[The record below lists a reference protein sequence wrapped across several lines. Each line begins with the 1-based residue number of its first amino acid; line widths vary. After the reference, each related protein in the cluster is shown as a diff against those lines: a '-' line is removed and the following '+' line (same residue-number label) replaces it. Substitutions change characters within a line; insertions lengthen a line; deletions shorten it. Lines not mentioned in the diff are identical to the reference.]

1 MFYPHFIKRKKE
13 LEFYVSELNIEAIEK
28 YGDIIWCFFLHFLY
42 EKPFHFHLCYTAMVK
57 WNGTLTISTIEMRL
71 FWMDIKYIKSAFRL
85 LDKDCVNKR
94 GLYLLK
100 EVLWV
105 SVGQR
110 AAELPAIKVGGKK
123 NSAKGPSAGAVGS
136 NRATRQNCFYLYL
149 WWLAALQ
156 PFDLQR
162 PTVPL

>member
-110 AAELPAIKVGGKK
+110 AAELPAIKVGSQKK
-123 NSAKGPSAGAVGS
+123 FCRAARFEPASPAPGRSAEFFFKPPNLMAGS
-136 NRATRQNCFYLYL
+136 S
-149 WWLAALQ
+149 AAL
-156 PFDLQR
+156 
-162 PTVPL
+162 